1 MAALPGRLLPAI
13 QLRPICSPRPQ
24 LDAPGPRPQRRARRV
39 DSMGEMCAGFHAVP
53 ETSCS
58 PSWATAASTCL
69 LTAATSACA
78 SSNWVARCHWGRSF
92 RFFEKPS
99 IYLRTSNIV
108 RSVPPSLMRMG
119 RVSFLDR
126 YECAI
131 DCSPYHRLCSLE
143 RHWQWKQLHHL
154 CESHAVCASSKPSS
168 SSSAECGNKNAQAIR
183 PADAKLMNF
192 WVSNC
197 LSQFSRS

>member
-1 MAALPGRLLPAI
+1 MAALAATGRLLPAI

-24 LDAPGPRPQRRARRV
+24 LDAPGPRPQRRACRV
-39 DSMGEMCAGFHAVP
+39 DPMGEMCAGFHAVP

-131 DCSPYHRLCSLE
+131 DCSPYHRLCSLTTN
-143 RHWQWKQLHHL
+143 RRRLTNNIF
-154 CESHAVCASSKPSS
+154 ASSCDNRRPIIACGTCHLRSS
-168 SSSAECGNKNAQAIR
+168 SWASVKS
-183 PADAKLMNF
+183 P
-192 WVSNC
+192 
-197 LSQFSRS
+197 